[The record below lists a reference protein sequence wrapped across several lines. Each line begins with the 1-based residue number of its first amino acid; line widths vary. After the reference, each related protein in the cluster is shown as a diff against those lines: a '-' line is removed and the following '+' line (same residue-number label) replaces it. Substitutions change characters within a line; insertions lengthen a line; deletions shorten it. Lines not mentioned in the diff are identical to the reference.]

1 MKTEG
6 WVLVGIVS
14 LAVLALIG
22 FSLAGLPTKPGT
34 PGSAYPPTINGQ

>member
-6 WVLVGIVS
+6 WVLVGIFALVVVAM
-14 LAVLALIG
+14 LGFALIG
-22 FSLAGLPTKPGT
+22 LPTQHGT